1 MEFFLKFIN
10 PEAQQK
16 INFSDKIIFL
26 GSCFSDEI
34 SALAKQHGFNVIAN
48 PFGTLFHPLAIAQ
61 NILDSLAD
69 TVETNIIQNDDV
81 YFDYSCSGKIFAM
94 NEPELKDK
102 VNGIRNHL
110 KNEIMS
116 SSYLFVTFGT
126 AIGYHLNQTNQV
138 VGNCHK
144 QPARSFTKKLASIE
158 QIVTIWK
165 EVIQEIKRI
174 NPKINICFTVSPVRH
189 VKEGLHENNLSKS
202 TLLLAID
209 QLKNQDEINYF
220 PSYELVI
227 DILRDHRFFK
237 EDLIHPNQQAIQF
250 VWEKFMEVFLN
261 SEIVEIAKKVK
272 DIKNALQHR
281 LQYPESKMA
290 LKFIDQLSERKSLLT
305 NACSSICWE

>member
-1 MEFFLKFIN
+1 
-10 PEAQQK
+10 
-16 INFSDKIIFL
+16 
-26 GSCFSDEI
+26 
-34 SALAKQHGFNVIAN
+34 
-48 PFGTLFHPLAIAQ
+48 
-61 NILDSLAD
+61 
-69 TVETNIIQNDDV
+69 
-81 YFDYSCSGKIFAM
+81 
-94 NEPELKDK
+94 
-102 VNGIRNHL
+102 
-110 KNEIMS
+110 
-116 SSYLFVTFGT
+116 VTFGT
-126 AIGYHLNQTNQV
+126 AIGYHLNKTNLV

-174 NPKINICFTVSPVRH
+174 NPEINICFTVSPVRH

-209 QLKNQDEINYF
+209 QLKNQNEINYF

-261 SEIVEIAKKVK
+261 SEIVEIANKVK
-272 DIKNALQHR
+272 DLKNALQHR

-290 LKFIDQLSERKSLLT
+290 LKFRDQLSERKSLLT
-305 NACSSICWE
+305 NEFSSICWE